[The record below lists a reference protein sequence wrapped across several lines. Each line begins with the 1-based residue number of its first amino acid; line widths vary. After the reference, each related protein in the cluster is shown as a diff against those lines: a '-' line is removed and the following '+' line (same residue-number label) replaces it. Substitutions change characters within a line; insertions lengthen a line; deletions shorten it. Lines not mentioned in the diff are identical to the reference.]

1 MKFSAGRA
9 VAHLG
14 LQKAAMTGSQSK
26 VWSEVARKNLKHG
39 TQNATSTYRR
49 TIQNGEVR
57 AKIAPYR
64 NRLMGLL
71 PPGIPLAG
79 MVFAINGKI
88 QVADLFGNP
97 PLFGKLTPKLLSAY
111 ILEALGQEVVAGAL
125 PVSTKGAKSFI
136 RRARSGKKVRI
147 MGKSSGRAI
156 NYKREAKGIVGTE
169 AVDEASGNTLRE
181 SLHAE

>member
-1 MKFSAGRA
+1 M
-9 VAHLG
+9 
-14 LQKAAMTGSQSK
+14 
-26 VWSEVARKNLKHG
+26 
-39 TQNATSTYRR
+39 
-49 TIQNGEVR
+49 R

-64 NRLMGLL
+64 KKLPTMF

-97 PLFGKLTPKLLSAY
+97 PLFKELTPKLLSAY
-111 ILEALGQEVVAGAL
+111 ILEALGREVAQGA
-125 PVSTKGAKSFI
+125 PSVSTKGAKAFI
-136 RRARSGKKVRI
+136 RRARAGKKIRI
-147 MGKSSGRAI
+147 KGKSSGRAI

-169 AVDEASGNTLRE
+169 AVDEASGKTLRQ